1 MTTTVRGFRDFILE
15 RVPEWNSLDLERK
28 HFALR
33 QILAQPGL
41 VLINLVPHFSHLVNP
56 IPVIPSVYH
65 LVNLCLA
72 GYRLDD
78 PLIGSADMAYS
89 MDTIAII
96 GK

>member
-56 IPVIPSVYH
+56 IPVIPSVSH
-65 LVNLCLA
+65 SSVISRA
-72 GYRLDD
+72 RRQAEMVDGHEEHHESPVR
-78 PLIGSADMAYS
+78 YS
-89 MDTIAII
+89 SF
-96 GK
+96 